1 MTGTAV
7 KQITRRWR
15 SAALVVTG
23 VGVLGQYTACM
34 APKPRPDANAAM
46 HLLEAKQYQQAVD
59 VLNPLISAYPDSL
72 RWLRLRGFA
81 YDELLRY
88 EAGIA
93 DYTMVLSRQPD
104 DVPTLNNRGYAYY
117 QIGQLAAALL
127 DYSRALALHPAYVPA
142 RSNRAL
148 VLVALARYPQALV
161 DIDRALYEGA
171 AANSSLYNL
180 QGYCLLQL
188 KHPLA
193 AIHAFD
199 QAISLDA
206 GYADAVS
213 NRIAAYQLLTRNG
226 KKI

>member
-7 KQITRRWR
+7 KQITHRWR

-23 VGVLGQYTACM
+23 IGLLGQYAACTASK
-34 APKPRPDANAAM
+34 PKPDANAAM
-46 HLLEAKQYQQAVD
+46 QLLEAKQYQQAVD
-59 VLNPLISAYPDSL
+59 ILTPLISAYPDSL

-88 EAGIA
+88 GAGIA
-93 DYTMVLSRQPD
+93 DYTAVLSRQPD

-117 QIGQLAAALL
+117 QSGELAAALL

-148 VLVALARYPQALV
+148 VFVALARYPQALV

-171 AANSSLYNL
+171 TENSSLYNL

-199 QAISLDA
+199 QAISLDE

-213 NRIAAYQLLTRNG
+213 NRIAAYQILARMEE
-226 KKI
+226 